1 MLELPAL
8 YASKPTVVTKKL
20 RAGFDAFMKSDAL
33 TDVESVTKRIWSVT
47 RTDDEYVHSRPR
59 EYAYEHGLTV
69 TCACKDWASAE

>member
-1 MLELPAL
+1 MLEPPAL
-8 YASKPTVVTKKL
+8 YASKPTVVTTKL